1 MMHLEYLD
9 QILHN
14 YLFRLFTVLR
24 ESRARL
30 FTVDEDF
37 ILIVQFLQCLISGGE
52 LKQKDINVLGKLP
65 RDIRNRLQSLRTLPT
80 IQGLLPNECDVAE
93 VLAENLDLPDV
104 LHIALRAA
112 DHHAFISEMNN
123 RMRNPLTNALPTEY
137 MDCTPH
143 PSFLFSFIYLPTSPS
158 PLLPPSLIFLS
169 FLLYLFTT
177 YLQKKVIKAPF
188 IST

>member
-123 RMRNPLTNALPTEY
+123 RMRNSLTNALLPTED
-137 MDCTPH
+137 MDC
-143 PSFLFSFIYLPTSPS
+143 FPTSLS
-158 PLLPPSLIFLS
+158 QLL
-169 FLLYLFTT
+169 
-177 YLQKKVIKAPF
+177 
-188 IST
+188 